1 MINVARGAHLVDED
15 LLAAI
20 DSGHL
25 SGAWLDVF
33 DEEPLP
39 ADHPFWTH
47 PQIVITPHL
56 AGLTVASSAAT
67 QVINNLRL
75 VRTGK
80 SPQNL
85 VNPEIGY

>member
-20 DSGHL
+20 DKGHL

-33 DEEPLP
+33 NEEPLP

-47 PQIVITPHL
+47 PQIVMTPHL

-67 QVINNLRL
+67 QVINNLKL

-80 SPQNL
+80 PPQNL
-85 VNPEIGY
+85 ANPEIGY

>member
-20 DSGHL
+20 DNGHL

-39 ADHPFWTH
+39 PDHSFWAH
-47 PQIVITPHL
+47 PQIVMTPHL
-56 AGLTVASSAAT
+56 AALTVASSAAT

-80 SPQNL
+80 PPQNL